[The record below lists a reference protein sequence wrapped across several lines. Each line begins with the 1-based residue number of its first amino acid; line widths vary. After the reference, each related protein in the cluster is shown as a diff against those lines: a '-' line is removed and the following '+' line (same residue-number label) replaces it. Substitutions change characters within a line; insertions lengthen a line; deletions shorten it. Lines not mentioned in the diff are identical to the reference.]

1 MASEYPTKRS
11 VGVDFELIL
20 HHIIVHSC
28 MSMYGYNQ
36 ISRRDLK
43 VSSVQSS
50 VAANHAREAQTLQAL
65 AVRDTQAA
73 P

>member
-1 MASEYPTKRS
+1 
-11 VGVDFELIL
+11 
-20 HHIIVHSC
+20 

-43 VSSVQSS
+43 VSSVHSS
-50 VAANHAREAQTLQAL
+50 VTANHAREAQTLQAL